1 MKIKTYIALLRGINV
16 SGHKLIKMSD
26 LKILFENCGFND
38 VTTYIQ
44 SGNVVFSSA
53 ITNKKEIKSIIEKAI
68 QSTFSFDVSTL
79 ILESQELETIKNYNI
94 FLNKH
99 PLALKSIY
107 FTFFD
112 EKPNQ
117 ELVNELNQLHQE
129 TEFFSI
135 AENVIHCYYP
145 NGYGNSKWNNVF
157 FEKKLKVNCTT
168 RNYNTVNKLIEVAN
182 KKNTNYTNF
191 RI

>member
-26 LKILFENCGFND
+26 LKILFENCGFNY

-79 ILESQELETIKNYNI
+79 ILESQELETIKNNNI

-135 AENVIHCYYP
+135 AENVIHCFYP

-182 KKNTNYTNF
+182 KKKY
-191 RI
+191 

>member
-1 MKIKTYIALLRGINV
+1 
-16 SGHKLIKMSD
+16 MSD
-26 LKILFENCGFND
+26 LKILFENCGFNNA
-38 VTTYIQ
+38 TTYIQ
-44 SGNVVFSSA
+44 SGNLVFSSA
-53 ITNKKEIKSIIEKAI
+53 VTKKKEIKSIIEKAI

-79 ILESQELETIKNYNI
+79 ILEPQELVVIKNNNV
-94 FLNKH
+94 FLNKY
-99 PLALKSIY
+99 PLALKSVY

-117 ELVNELNQLHQE
+117 ELVHELNQLHQE

-191 RI
+191 MI